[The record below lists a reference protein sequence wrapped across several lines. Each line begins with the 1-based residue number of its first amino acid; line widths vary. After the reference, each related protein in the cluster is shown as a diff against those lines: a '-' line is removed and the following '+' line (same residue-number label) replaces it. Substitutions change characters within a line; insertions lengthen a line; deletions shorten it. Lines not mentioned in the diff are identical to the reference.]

1 MWAILATLTHTW
13 NLWVLELRDSS
24 DENGEY
30 PKLSVDSET
39 NANTAI
45 AALKLEKEG
54 LLEQMGTLSNNLNRV
69 MSSMDAVNKQLG
81 IQEDII
87 DPAPDQV
94 LIDELKNLTRTR
106 EMRAINAS
114 LMNKVVQ
121 INHDI

>member
-1 MWAILATLTHTW
+1 
-13 NLWVLELRDSS
+13 
-24 DENGEY
+24 
-30 PKLSVDSET
+30 
-39 NANTAI
+39 
-45 AALKLEKEG
+45 
-54 LLEQMGTLSNNLNRV
+54 MGTLSNNLNRV

-121 INHDI
+121 INHDMVNLLLT